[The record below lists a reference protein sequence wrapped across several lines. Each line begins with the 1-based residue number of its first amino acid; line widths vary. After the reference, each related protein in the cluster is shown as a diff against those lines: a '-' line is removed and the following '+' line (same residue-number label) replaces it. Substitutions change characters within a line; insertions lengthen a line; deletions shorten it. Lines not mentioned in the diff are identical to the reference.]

1 MKIAIAGGTG
11 FVGRALTEELLN
23 KGHEVFVLTRTVK
36 KTSQEMLHYVQWLS
50 SQSMPEK
57 DLDGLDAFINLA
69 GESINSGRWTES
81 RKERILKSRLEA
93 TQEALRIIDRLNH
106 KPSVLIN
113 ASAIG
118 IYGTSLSKTFTEN
131 DISYG
136 QDFLASTVAAW
147 ESSALEAKHHGVRV
161 VLCRFGIILD
171 STEGALPRIALPYR
185 LFAGGTV
192 GNGQQWLSWIHL
204 KDVLRGIQYAIE
216 KNELHGPVNFTAPQ
230 PVRMKEFGRILG
242 KVLNRP
248 HWIPAPGFA
257 LKLLLGEMSLLVLEG
272 QEVLPEKLLLHDF
285 RFEYP
290 TLPPALK
297 NIFS

>member
-11 FVGRALTEELLN
+11 FVGKALTKDLLN
-23 KGHEVFVLTRTVK
+23 KGHEVFILTRTSK
-36 KTSQEMLHYVQWLS
+36 KTSQEKLHYVQWLS
-50 SQSMPEK
+50 PQSKPEK
-57 DLDGLDAFINLA
+57 ELDGLDAFINLA

-81 RKERILKSRLEA
+81 RKERILKSRLDA
-93 TQEALRIIDRLNH
+93 TQEVIRILEKLDH
-106 KPSVLIN
+106 KPRVLIN

-131 DISYG
+131 DTSYG
-136 QDFLASTVAAW
+136 QDFLASTVSAW
-147 ESSALEAKHHGVRV
+147 ESSALEAEQHGVRV

-171 STEGALPRIALPYR
+171 RTEGALPRIALPYR

-204 KDVLRGIQYAIE
+204 EDVIRGIQFAIE
-216 KNELHGPVNFTAPQ
+216 RDDLYGPVNFTAPQ
-230 PVRMKEFGRILG
+230 PIRMKEFGRTLG
-242 KVLNRP
+242 KILHRP
-248 HWIPAPGFA
+248 HWMPAPGIA

-285 RFEYP
+285 RFAFP